1 MTTKEYQK
9 KSGFA
14 IFLSFFKPHRKLFV
28 LDIFCALMV
37 SLIDLCY
44 PIVSRTAM
52 QKLLPAHAYQTFFL
66 IMGIVVLA
74 YILRSCLYFIIG
86 YWGHTFGIRVE
97 ADIRDA
103 LFTHMQ
109 ELSFDFYDRN
119 RTGQLMSR
127 LSPPHK

>member
-52 QKLLPAHAYQTFFL
+52 QKLLFQLSKESEGF
-66 IMGIVVLA
+66 V
-74 YILRSCLYFIIG
+74 IL
-86 YWGHTFGIRVE
+86 
-97 ADIRDA
+97 
-103 LFTHMQ
+103 Q
-109 ELSFDFYDRN
+109 NDRKD
-119 RTGQLMSR
+119 GAA
-127 LSPPHK
+127 K